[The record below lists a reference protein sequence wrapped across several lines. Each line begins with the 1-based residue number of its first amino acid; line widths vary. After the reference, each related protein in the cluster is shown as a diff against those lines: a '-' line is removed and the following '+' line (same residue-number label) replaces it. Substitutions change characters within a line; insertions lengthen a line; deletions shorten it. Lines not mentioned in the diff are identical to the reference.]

1 MFAFFDLDQTL
12 VPYDTQAL
20 FCQFVL
26 QRHGWRRI
34 YLATWLPA
42 LPLAGLKLIGHRGLK
57 RVFLNYLWRM
67 PKSELEILVKEFVA
81 TVVMPMVYP
90 SVLAELQQHQA
101 NGLVTIMNSAS
112 PDFYAREIARSLK
125 FDHCFAT
132 RIDLGS
138 GDRVRFTPNVIGPNN
153 KGQHKLPPM
162 AEILAV
168 EGDVRR
174 PAPTDGNAVQPNAG
188 LVTSPSTLPIPGSY
202 AYSDSHADLPLL
214 NLAEHGVMVNPTAK
228 LAAMGQAKG
237 WRTMTPA
244 RPFHSKLEHH
254 WHTLQQ
260 ILGLTA

>member
-1 MFAFFDLDQTL
+1 VFAFFDLDQTL

-67 PKSELEILVKEFVA
+67 PKSELETLVPEFVS

-90 SVLAELQQHQA
+90 TVLAELRQHQA
-101 NGLVTIMNSAS
+101 NGLITVLNSAS
-112 PDFYAREIARSLK
+112 PDIYAREIARSLK

-138 GDRVRFTPNVIGPNN
+138 GDRVRFTPDVIGPNN
-153 KGQHKLPPM
+153 KGENKLPPM
-162 AEILAV
+162 AEILA
-168 EGDVRR
+168 
-174 PAPTDGNAVQPNAG
+174 
-188 LVTSPSTLPIPGSY
+188 STPQRPIPGSY

-228 LAAMGQAKG
+228 LAAVGHAKG

-244 RPFHSKLEHH
+244 RPFHSKREHH

-260 ILGLTA
+260 ILGLTS

>member
-20 FCQFVL
+20 FCQFVIK
-26 QRHGWRRI
+26 RHGWRRI
-34 YLATWLPA
+34 YLLTWLPA
-42 LPLAGLKLIGHRGLK
+42 LPLAGVKLIGHRGLK
-57 RVFLNYLWRM
+57 RVFLNYLWRL
-67 PKSELEILVKEFVA
+67 PKTELEMLVKEFVD

-132 RIDLGS
+132 RIDLGT
-138 GDRVRFTPNVIGPNN
+138 GDRVRFTPDVIGPNN

-174 PAPTDGNAVQPNAG
+174 PSSTAADPSHASAG
-188 LVTSPSTLPIPGSY
+188 LVTSPSTGPLLGSY

-214 NLAEHGVMVNPTAK
+214 GLAEHAIMVNPTKK
-228 LAAMGQAKG
+228 LAAVGQTKG
-237 WRTMTPA
+237 WRTMTPE
-244 RPFHSKLEHH
+244 RPFKSKLEHH
-254 WHTLQQ
+254 FHTLQQ
-260 ILGLTA
+260 ILGL